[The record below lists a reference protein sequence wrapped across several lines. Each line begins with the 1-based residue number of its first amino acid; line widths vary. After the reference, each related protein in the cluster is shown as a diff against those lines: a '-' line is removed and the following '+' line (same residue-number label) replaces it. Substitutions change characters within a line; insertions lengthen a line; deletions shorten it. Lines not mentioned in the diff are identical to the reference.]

1 MRDIQR
7 QKVYDWEDS
16 QSWMIKDSYLSQKQ
30 CQDVIKRLNKIFK
43 RRVRLRFRNG
53 HGKCYA
59 FNQNEIMIR
68 NEWGRSYSVLLH
80 EYAHC
85 ITNDLHGARF
95 VAEYCLLL
103 HHLHPEQPSIK
114 DLVKSL
120 NDANVEFADFERTIS
135 KKRLSK
141 RHKPFEDVSLVII
154 PEPKRYIKRR
164 MSAKKRVQKLLD
176 EWVNPDDIYSNFY
189 DVAYYEHVRLYYVNI
204 NGIEHGIEFTSW
216 KEVEDCLLEAIE
228 QKLHLHKDYIEEEYA

>member
-1 MRDIQR
+1 VRDSQK

-16 QSWMIKDSYLSQKQ
+16 QSWMVKNSYLSQKQ

-43 RRVRLRFRNG
+43 LRVTLRFRNG

-59 FNQNEIMIR
+59 FSNNEIMIR
-68 NEWGRSYSVLLH
+68 NEWGRSYGVLLH

-85 ITNDLHGARF
+85 LTNDLHGARF
-95 VAEYCLLL
+95 VSEFCLLL
-103 HHLHPEQPSIK
+103 HHFHPEQPSIK

-120 NDANVEFADFERTIS
+120 NDANVQFADFERTTC

-176 EWVNPDDIYSNFY
+176 EWVNPEDVYNPFYSVSYY
-189 DVAYYEHVRLYYVNI
+189 DHVGFYYVNI
-204 NGIEHGIEFTSW
+204 NGFEYGIELTSW
-216 KEVEDCLLEAIE
+216 IEVEDCLLEAIE
-228 QKLHLHKDYIEEEYA
+228 QKLHLHKDYDEKYI

>member
-16 QSWMIKDSYLSQKQ
+16 QSWMVKNSYLSQKQ

-43 RRVRLRFRNG
+43 LRVTLRFRNG

-59 FNQNEIMIR
+59 FSNNEIMIR
-68 NEWGRSYSVLLH
+68 NEWGRSYGVLLH

-85 ITNDLHGARF
+85 LTNDLHGARF
-95 VAEYCLLL
+95 VSEFCLLL

-114 DLVKSL
+114 NLVKSL
-120 NDANVEFADFERTIS
+120 NDANVQFVDFERTTC
-135 KKRLSK
+135 KRRLSK

-176 EWVNPDDIYSNFY
+176 EWGEYY
-189 DVAYYEHVRLYYVNI
+189 DVQYYDYVMLYYVNI
-204 NGIEHGIEFTSW
+204 NGIEHGIEFTTW
-216 KEVEDCLLEAIE
+216 KQVEDCLLEAIE
-228 QKLHLHKDYIEEEYA
+228 QKLHLHKDYDERYI